1 MKKRV
6 AILISGRGS
15 NMAALIDAA
24 KDPAYPAEIVL
35 VLSNIADAGGLERAR
50 EAGVATEVVEHKPF
64 GKDRAAFDR
73 DAGFACAPKPARI
86 RDVGE
91 HQHDFGWVGRVF
103 RGVDQCRHVG
113 AAPRDQ
119 DRDALLHAAR

>member
-24 KDPAYPAEIVL
+24 KDRPTRPK
-35 VLSNIADAGGLERAR
+35 SCWCSPTSPDAAGLARAR
-50 EAGVATEVVEHKPF
+50 EAGIATAVIEHKPF

-73 DAGFACAPKPARI
+73 A
-86 RDVGE
+86 V
-91 HQHDFGWVGRVF
+91 HDGA
-103 RGVDQCRHVG
+103 G
-113 AAPRDQ
+113 AAPHRA
-119 DRDALLHAAR
+119 RLPCRLPAAC